1 MSNVVTMPRSARIR
15 LDQILE
21 CAVILNWDDVAVPGP
36 STLIHVE
43 YERSAQRPLARV
55 KVWTSSMRG
64 VWTLIC
70 EYRSHAQGD
79 ILPGVSFGRNFVSHG
94 LATMLDTVIR
104 NQSLCAAPPD
114 NFRSGS
120 GLVQVSA
127 PSPEQRT
134 AAAVMMRDFSTPR
147 LAEA

>member
-1 MSNVVTMPRSARIR
+1 MSNIVTMPRNARIR

-55 KVWTSSMRG
+55 KVWSSTIRG

-70 EYRSHAQGD
+70 EYRSHAHGETP
-79 ILPGVSFGRNFVSHG
+79 PGVSFSKNFASHG
-94 LATMLDTVIR
+94 LSTMLDAVIR

-114 NFRSGS
+114 NFRAGS
-120 GLVQVSA
+120 GLVQVTA

-147 LAEA
+147 LADT